1 MVVAVTFGVCARAAR
16 YGGSH
21 PSSLATVVCFVPTDR
36 SIEAASVDKSGRH
49 RLRLPCW
56 MINRTESGVTIK
68 RWKRREVAALKADRF
83 GKHHHVSRHEEPQLM
98 P

>member
-1 MVVAVTFGVCARAAR
+1 
-16 YGGSH
+16 
-21 PSSLATVVCFVPTDR
+21 
-36 SIEAASVDKSGRH
+36 
-49 RLRLPCW
+49 